1 VNNQYEITPSISY
14 ALNLKEWE
22 LSNIPYFFD
31 SRITQQLFRSLA
43 VAHLRSA
50 PLRLNEIYID
60 AGASEVGIR
69 KRIAQCIDLGY
80 ITIIENPTDRRS
92 KIIKAEPKFEAL
104 LAVYVHATNQLWLRS
119 FGF

>member
-1 VNNQYEITPSISY
+1 MKNEYEITPTISY

-22 LSNIPYFFD
+22 LVNVPYFFD
-31 SRITQQLFRSLA
+31 SRITQHLFRSLA
-43 VAHLRSA
+43 QAKLKSV

-80 ITIIENPTDRRS
+80 IKIMKNPLDRRS
-92 KIIKAEPKFEAL
+92 KIIEAEPKFEAL
-104 LAVYVHATNQLWLRS
+104 LTSYINATSQLWLRS
-119 FGF
+119 FNV